1 MKNLNYRSEGITNDN
16 FVKADKYEEI
26 RTLEHRFNLASEI
39 AKICEC
45 GEKGIEKIMNVL
57 EKAGI

>member
-1 MKNLNYRSEGITNDN
+1 MKNLNYRSEGIVNDN
-16 FVKADKYEEI
+16 FIQADRQEEI
-26 RTLEHRFNLASEI
+26 QKLEHRYNLASEI

-45 GEKGIEKIMNVL
+45 KDSAVEKIMNVL

>member
-1 MKNLNYRSEGITNDN
+1 MKNLNYKNEVITNDN

-26 RTLEHRFNLASEI
+26 KILEYRYNLASEI

-45 GEKGIEKIMNVL
+45 KENAIEKIADVL